1 MLIESTWYNHWA
13 GKVNQ
18 EKSTITENIIN
29 AHSLMRKRRTRSHV
43 IAEMAANH
51 FERYA
56 LKCGFSLERN
66 QHDYGL
72 DGGLNTYKRNGEPEE
87 GFVHVQFKASEHIKY
102 NKNDT
107 FTSFPVEQAHLSQW
121 LCEPFPV
128 ILILHD
134 VSIEKSYWVY
144 VQRYFEL
151 IHGFSL
157 DEKQKTYT
165 VRFPINQVVDERAMR
180 MFARFK
186 NSVLNQLD
194 GVISHV
200 RDDNI

>member
-1 MLIESTWYNHWA
+1 
-13 GKVNQ
+13 
-18 EKSTITENIIN
+18 
-29 AHSLMRKRRTRSHV
+29 MRKRRTKNHV
-43 IAEMAANH
+43 IAELAANH

-56 LKCGFSLERN
+56 LKCWFALDRV

-72 DGGLNTYKRNGEPEE
+72 DGALYTYQSTGEPEE
-87 GFVHVQFKASEHIKY
+87 GFINVQFKASEHIKY
-102 NKNDT
+102 NKDGT
-107 FTSFPVEQAHLSQW
+107 FASFPIEQAHLSEW

-128 ILILHD
+128 LLVLYD
-134 VSIEKSYWVY
+134 VNIEKSYWVY

-165 VRFPINQVVDERAMR
+165 VRLPVNQSVDEASMHI
-180 MFARFK
+180 FAGFK
-186 NSVLNQLD
+186 HSVLQQLN

-200 RDDNI
+200 

>member
-1 MLIESTWYNHWA
+1 MFIESTWYNYWA
-13 GKVNQ
+13 DKVNG
-18 EKSTITENIIN
+18 EKSTVADSMIN
-29 AHSLMRKRRTRSHV
+29 TDSFMRKRRTRSHV

-56 LKCGFSLERN
+56 LKCGFALERE

-72 DGGLNTYKRNGEPEE
+72 DGGLHTYKRNGEAEE
-87 GFVHVQFKASEHIKY
+87 GFIHVQFKARDHIKY
-102 NKNDT
+102 DKSDT
-107 FTSFPVEQAHLSQW
+107 LARLSIEQAHLSEW

-128 ILILHD
+128 ILVLYD
-134 VSIEKSYWVY
+134 VKIEKAYWVY

-157 DEKQKTYT
+157 DETRKTYT
-165 VRFPINQVVDERAMR
+165 VRFPVNQTVDEAAMR
-180 MFARFK
+180 MFASFK
-186 NSVLNQLD
+186 HLVLQQIY

-200 RDDNI
+200 